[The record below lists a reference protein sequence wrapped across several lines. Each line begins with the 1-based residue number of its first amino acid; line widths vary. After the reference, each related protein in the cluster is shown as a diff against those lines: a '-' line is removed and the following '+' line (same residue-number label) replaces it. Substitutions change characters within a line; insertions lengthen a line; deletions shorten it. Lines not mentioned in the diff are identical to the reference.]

1 MAVNA
6 RTEEFQ
12 HIEVF
17 DKPALFTNGRIARDT
32 VPKGWYCYDIRGS
45 DDDPGEL
52 CYMEENVVVNH
63 AGSVLMPEKLVMPKS
78 GRLDV
83 RDELGFLNE
92 GDMTLR
98 EFCETHQLP
107 YPTENMKFHIRPARP
122 EEAGLFYTPHP
133 EEDKRLGTV
142 GHVRMDF
149 GRSGNEFWHTWWPR
163 GPEEL
168 NSPAF
173 KLELQEVVDTL
184 RESVLKS
191 RFAMERFCYEH
202 GGKISGGWTQNYGYI
217 VETEHY
223 RYCLR
228 CNPSP
233 GDYNGY
239 LTAYDLDVQR
249 QNMARDK
256 PLVGRVSYANGDAQ
270 EFTDAEAF
278 LKCAREELPYRPTT
292 GFRYEVLTDDPSVR
306 RQVDDMIFDLYGEE
320 APLPA
325 GGSRA
330 SVRAGHDLR
339 WNVMDA
345 SKKQREP
352 VAFKSLAELKRFIR
366 PGVEFKTVSHA
377 NHADMVGLT
386 RVVTTVQTVGFYSK
400 IKDQPEH
407 PFSTCNHGKGFY
419 TDFGKAGNY
428 IFDGTTVK
436 VKDTRKQDRG
446 VIYELEFYDREQ
458 NMEETMMD
466 RKMVNF
472 IKEQYPPG
480 TRIRLNSM
488 DDPYAPILPG
498 TEGEVDFVD
507 DAGQLHMKWDNGRT
521 LPLAPGEDSF
531 TVLPPKLTTLKLYMP
546 LTADL
551 YERNE
556 YGDFDDSSTLLE
568 GSELR
573 GYQDQITAALVKNRM
588 PEETERGLMH
598 WYDEADSVDRK
609 VRSAVFTVEQ
619 RDRQLWGV
627 AECRVA
633 GELSDTELE
642 TLKEYLTGQAS
653 DGWGEGFEQREISV
667 DDGGKLYVHL
677 WNSDEWSIQT
687 EQELFAPKLADG
699 LPELCFSTLP
709 GTGELI
715 CIKRG
720 ESGYYPSDWNTND
733 PAHNREIADYNNERL
748 GVTQE
753 QRLAMECGSMH
764 GWGVPGADPA
774 CYEQKQEMGGMTLG

>member
-1 MAVNA
+1 M
-6 RTEEFQ
+6 
-12 HIEVF
+12 
-17 DKPALFTNGRIARDT
+17 
-32 VPKGWYCYDIRGS
+32 
-45 DDDPGEL
+45 
-52 CYMEENVVVNH
+52 
-63 AGSVLMPEKLVMPKS
+63 
-78 GRLDV
+78 
-83 RDELGFLNE
+83 
-92 GDMTLR
+92 
-98 EFCETHQLP
+98 
-107 YPTENMKFHIRPARP
+107 
-122 EEAGLFYTPHP
+122 
-133 EEDKRLGTV
+133 
-142 GHVRMDF
+142 
-149 GRSGNEFWHTWWPR
+149 
-163 GPEEL
+163 
-168 NSPAF
+168 
-173 KLELQEVVDTL
+173 DTL

-233 GDYNGY
+233 GDYNCY
-239 LTAYDLDVQR
+239 CTAYDLNVQR

-256 PLVGRVSYANGDAQ
+256 PLAGRVTYANGDAQ

-278 LKCAREELPYRPTT
+278 LKCVREELPYRPTT
-292 GFRYEVLTDDPSVR
+292 GFRYEVLTDDPAVR
-306 RQVDDMIFDLYGEE
+306 KQVDDIIFDLLRRGN
-320 APLPA
+320 PLPA

-330 SVRAGHDLR
+330 STRAGHDLR
-339 WNVMDA
+339 RNVMDA
-345 SKKQREP
+345 SRKQREP
-352 VAFKSLAELKRFIR
+352 IAFKSLAELKRFIR

-488 DDPYAPILPG
+488 EDPYHPILPG

-507 DAGQLHMKWDNGRT
+507 DKGQIFMKWDNGRT

-531 TVLPPKLTTLKLYMP
+531 TVLPPTLTTLKLYMP

-551 YERNE
+551 YDRNE

-588 PEETERGLMH
+588 PEEAERGHHAL
-598 WYDEADSVDRK
+598 V
-609 VRSAVFTVEQ
+609 
-619 RDRQLWGV
+619 
-627 AECRVA
+627 
-633 GELSDTELE
+633 
-642 TLKEYLTGQAS
+642 
-653 DGWGEGFEQREISV
+653 
-667 DDGGKLYVHL
+667 
-677 WNSDEWSIQT
+677 
-687 EQELFAPKLADG
+687 
-699 LPELCFSTLP
+699 
-709 GTGELI
+709 
-715 CIKRG
+715 
-720 ESGYYPSDWNTND
+720 
-733 PAHNREIADYNNERL
+733 
-748 GVTQE
+748 
-753 QRLAMECGSMH
+753 
-764 GWGVPGADPA
+764 
-774 CYEQKQEMGGMTLG
+774 